1 MEVDFYQLLR
11 EEMLP
16 IIESTMISVRQKINK
31 NNRKFCMEIFGYDF
45 MVDKNLRPW
54 LIEVNTN
61 PCLEESNQLL
71 RQLIPRM
78 LDDAFKL
85 TIDVMFPPK
94 TPEQIAAAVTDEGEP
109 TQATASK
116 QPAVFSVP
124 GRPDNENLW
133 GEQPFYILR
142 VPGCVVVQGS

>member
-1 MEVDFYQLLR
+1 MDVDFYKLLR

-16 IIESTMISVRQKINK
+16 IIEMTMTSVRQKINK

-45 MVDKNLRPW
+45 MVDAKLNPW

-71 RQLIPRM
+71 RELIPRM

-85 TIDVMFPPK
+85 TLDVMFPPLPPAK
-94 TPEQIAAAVTDEGEP
+94 IAEATGEDTEP
-109 TQATASK
+109 
-116 QPAVFSVP
+116 VP
-124 GRPDNENLW
+124 NR
-133 GEQPFYILR
+133 
-142 VPGCVVVQGS
+142 